1 MTVATSLIPGLDDIV
16 KRGDPRRRGEIAR
29 AISELFFQDSANLR
43 PELID
48 LFDNLLIDLVPHA
61 ELASRVDLAER
72 FSHLNNAP
80 PHLVNQ
86 LARENEIM
94 VAGPVLRRSP
104 VLDDAALVEI
114 ARLKGQGHLLA
125 MTERPAL
132 SPVITDVLVERGD
145 RDVVRRAAGNAG
157 AVFSPGSYSELIK
170 RAAQDGVLTLKIG
183 QRRDLSGENLKQLLD
198 GTLDV
203 IRRRLSS
210 VVNPA
215 RQVEIKRAMVAIEE
229 AALPPG
235 PRRDFSAAQRTVL
248 ALHREGHLGESAL
261 LGFAKANKYEESIA
275 SLSAMSGVRLS
286 VLDRLIAGDRYDP
299 ILILGR
305 VLNLGWPTVRALIL
319 LWYGPPPH
327 AGRCRYRGRTRQL
340 HAPDADDRRAR
351 RQFLAQPADDLESSE
366 SQIRRLPSFA
376 RGLSAVARHGV
387 ARPLLS
393 EVVGALGKPDE
404 ILRTR
409 KMRQRPGAVIVD
421 VADEAEFAVRLQ
433 HARHRGDG
441 PVLDEAPFPV
451 PPLRPGIGMDQ
462 VDPRQRCL
470 GQPGQQLG
478 GIACEQTDVADV
490 GGLDLRE
497 DLGHAVDIGLA
508 ADEACR
514 GEALC
519 LGRQML
525 AAAEADLEPHVF
537 GRRAKDL
544 ACIRRRLTV
553 DVERQ
558 MRQQLTNQ
566 LGLVLPELVTLAAPE
581 ERALAVIAIG
591 V

>member
-29 AISELFFQDSANLR
+29 AISELFFQDPANLR

-125 MTERPAL
+125 MTERPVL
-132 SPVITDVLVERGD
+132 SAEITDVLVERGD

-183 QRRDLSGENLKQLLD
+183 QRNDLSGENLRQLLD

-215 RQVEIKRAMVAIEE
+215 RQVEIKRAITAIEE

-235 PRRDFSAAQRTVL
+235 PRRDYAAAQRTVL

-275 SLSAMSGVRLS
+275 SLSALSGVRLS

-299 ILILGR
+299 ILIVGR

-319 LWYGPPPH
+319 LWYGSH
-327 AGRCRYRGRTRQL
+327 RTP
-340 HAPDADDRRAR
+340 ADADIETAR
-351 RQFLAQPADDLESSE
+351 VNFSRLMPTTAERVVNFWRNRQT
-366 SQIRRLPSFA
+366 I
-376 RGLSAVARHGV
+376 
-387 ARPLLS
+387 
-393 EVVGALGKPDE
+393 
-404 ILRTR
+404 
-409 KMRQRPGAVIVD
+409 
-421 VADEAEFAVRLQ
+421 
-433 HARHRGDG
+433 
-441 PVLDEAPFPV
+441 
-451 PPLRPGIGMDQ
+451 
-462 VDPRQRCL
+462 
-470 GQPGQQLG
+470 
-478 GIACEQTDVADV
+478 
-490 GGLDLRE
+490 
-497 DLGHAVDIGLA
+497 
-508 ADEACR
+508 
-514 GEALC
+514 
-519 LGRQML
+519 
-525 AAAEADLEPHVF
+525 
-537 GRRAKDL
+537 
-544 ACIRRRLTV
+544 
-553 DVERQ
+553 
-558 MRQQLTNQ
+558 
-566 LGLVLPELVTLAAPE
+566 
-581 ERALAVIAIG
+581 
-591 V
+591 